1 MFDVNLKIKLK
12 KGVDEKT
19 FLIYASSLQ
28 VQEEIQTSDL
38 KSFYR
43 KGMKYV
49 LGNPTR
55 EQQIYRE
62 RFYFIESVS
71 YLAKQ
76 SENVSV
82 YSGPCTSKILQELP
96 QPALQNEAY
105 DITFE
110 VIYTL
115 FKPKN
120 VEYLRMENEYDD

>member
-49 LGNPTR
+49 LGNPTTKK
-55 EQQIYRE
+55 
-62 RFYFIESVS
+62 S
-71 YLAKQ
+71 
-76 SENVSV
+76 N
-82 YSGPCTSKILQELP
+82 
-96 QPALQNEAY
+96 
-105 DITFE
+105 
-110 VIYTL
+110 
-115 FKPKN
+115 
-120 VEYLRMENEYDD
+120 